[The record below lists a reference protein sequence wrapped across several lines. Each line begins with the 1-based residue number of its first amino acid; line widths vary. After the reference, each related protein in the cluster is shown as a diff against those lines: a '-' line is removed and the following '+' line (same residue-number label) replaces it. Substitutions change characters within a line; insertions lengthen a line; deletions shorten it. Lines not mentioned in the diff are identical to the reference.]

1 MVNLKIEFESI
12 GTVNNKVTDKKD
24 IGWGDD
30 VSQIIINPK
39 LKDGLMGL
47 SDFSHIIVIF
57 YLHEAKFIA
66 DKHLTRR
73 PRDREDMPLSGI
85 FSQRAKDRPNPI
97 AITSAELVSVD
108 DNIITVKGL
117 DAIDNTPVL
126 DIKPYFPVYDCKN
139 NAKVPEWVNRLME
152 NYF

>member
-1 MVNLKIEFESI
+1 MKIEFESI
-12 GTVNNKVTDKKD
+12 GTVNNNVTDKKD
-24 IGWGDD
+24 IDWGKN
-30 VSQIIINPK
+30 VSKIVINPE

-47 SDFSHIIVIF
+47 SEFSHIIVVY
-57 YLHEAKFIA
+57 YLHEAKFSI

-97 AITSAELVSVD
+97 GITSVKLVCVD
-108 DNIITVKGL
+108 ENIITVKGL
-117 DAIDNTPVL
+117 DAVDGTPVL
-126 DIKPYFPVYDCKN
+126 DIKPYFPVYDSKI
-139 NAKVPEWVNRLME
+139 NAEVPEWVDRLME

>member
-1 MVNLKIEFESI
+1 MKIEFESI
-12 GTVNNKVTDKKD
+12 GKVNNNITDKKD
-24 IGWGDD
+24 IGWGED

-47 SDFSHIIVIF
+47 SDFSHIIVVY
-57 YLHEAKFIA
+57 YLHEAKFLS

-73 PRDREDMPLSGI
+73 PREREDMPMSGI

-97 AITSAELVSVD
+97 AITSVELVCVD

-126 DIKPYFPVYDCKN
+126 DIKPYFPAYDSKN